1 MLAVNTVS
9 KNADSQLVALTDAA
23 ITRAILKT
31 DLTHHDGIY
40 AVDGMSSMK
49 YRYFINTL
57 VGSVPNARYLEIGS
71 WAGSTLCAAIH
82 GNQVTAVAVDDWSQ
96 FGGPK
101 DHFISNVMR
110 FRTPGAEVT
119 FIEAD
124 FRKVD
129 YTLMNAYNVYL
140 FDGPHKEQDQYDG
153 LAMVLPCLDPEFVF
167 IVDDWNWSPVRKGT
181 LQAIE
186 RCGLEIRYAAE
197 IRSSLDETHPVI
209 VGKYSDWHNGYFISV
224 LAKPA

>member
-1 MLAVNTVS
+1 MIATNIVA
-9 KNADSQLVALTDAA
+9 KNAAGSALAAATDAA
-23 ITRAILKT
+23 LAAAVRRT
-31 DLTHHDGIY
+31 DLTHHNGIY
-40 AVDGMSSMK
+40 AVDGMSGLK

-57 VGSVPNARYLEIGS
+57 VGAVPNARYLEIGS

-82 GNQVTAVAVDDWSQ
+82 GNKVTAVAVDDWSQ

-101 DHFISNVMR
+101 DSFIQNVLAL
-110 FRTPGAEVT
+110 RTPGAEVT

-129 YTLMNAYNVYL
+129 YTLMNTYNIYL

-153 LAMVLPCLDPEFVF
+153 LAMALPCLDPEFVF
-167 IVDDWNWSPVRKGT
+167 IVDDWNWSPVRHGT
-181 LQAIE
+181 MRAIE

-197 IRSSLDETHPVI
+197 IRTSLDDTHPVL

-224 LAKPA
+224 LAKP